1 VVSLLQVDDSPVSTS
16 VVIKKDKKKAKNKAL
31 QEIHEEKTVPMVLTP
46 CKSISV

>member
-16 VVIKKDKKKAKNKAL
+16 VVIKKDKKAKKKAL